1 VTDLRYHILD
11 VFTDRPLAGNPLAVF
26 PDGQGIGDAEMQ
38 AIARELNLS
47 ETVFVLPPTLPGAAR
62 KVRIFTPAFEMPFA
76 GHPTVGTGAL
86 LAVLGVVPREG
97 SFVLEENVGPVPV
110 TVRPAGALIHARL
123 TVERPVEVRG
133 GPSSDVAA
141 RILGLDPAD
150 MGARAPA
157 GASAGFPFL
166 VVTLREAAG
175 LGRIRI
181 DTALWQDTLGGA
193 WARDLFVIAP
203 AKEPG
208 VDLRAR
214 MFAPELGVAEDP
226 ATGSA
231 CAALAGLL
239 GMEATGDGVHRWVV
253 LQGVEMGRPS
263 RLELEAD
270 RAGGRVARVH
280 VGGTSVLVGSG
291 ALNIAPP
298 EAV

>member
-1 VTDLRYHILD
+1 MSGAPDLRYHVLD

-26 PDGQGIGDAEMQ
+26 PDGRGLSDAEMQ

-86 LAVLGVVPREG
+86 LAALGAVPREG

-110 TVRPAGALIHARL
+110 TVRPEGALIHARL
-123 TVERPVEVRG
+123 TVERPVELRE
-133 GPSSDVAA
+133 GPSQDVAA
-141 RILGLDPAD
+141 RILGLEPAD
-150 MGARAPA
+150 MGSRPPS

-166 VVTLREAAG
+166 VVTLREAAA
-175 LGRIRI
+175 LGRIRL
-181 DTALWQDTLGGA
+181 DTALWEEALGGA

-203 AKEPG
+203 AEEAG

-239 GMEATGDGVHRWVV
+239 GEEQGADGSHRWVV

-263 RLELEAD
+263 RLEIEAE

-280 VGGTSVLVGSG
+280 VGGTSVLVGTG
-291 ALNIAPP
+291 TLNISS
-298 EAV
+298 